1 MLDNNNDKTESE
13 NLINKQNGAKPT
25 SYSEFDEDDNVG
37 MNGTDGYDI
46 LGGVFSGIDSVKTI
60 IVILFIVFECIPIIM
75 GGYIL
80 NTNYSLYFVLIFGAS
95 LFGIMCVA
103 KEKFHYVLII
113 LFTYA
118 MYIFILFIIAFDA
131 YRVDNSDK
139 YHIQKLKTVS
149 TLWIILQFGIGGT
162 VYIKCCKPE

>member
-1 MLDNNNDKTESE
+1 MLDTNKTESE
-13 NLINKQNGAKPT
+13 NLINKQSNTKTT
-25 SYSEFDEDDNVG
+25 SYSELDEDDNVG
-37 MNGTDGYDI
+37 IIGGTDGYDI
-46 LGGVFSGIDSVKTI
+46 IGGVFSGIDSVKTI

-95 LFGIMCVA
+95 LFGIICVA
-103 KEKFHYVLII
+103 KEKFHYVLIM

-131 YRVDNSDK
+131 YRIDNAEK
-139 YHIQKLKTVS
+139 YHIEKLKTVS
-149 TLWIILQFGIGGT
+149 TLWIILQIVIGIT
-162 VYIKCCKPE
+162 VYMKCCKPE